1 MIGSLHKRQM
11 QRFLKGEDETLST
24 VLLSIV
30 LKLYGAEALNWDGL
44 TIQLQLKDD
53 LEVELPRRIYDQI
66 MGLLSILNTDAVYK
80 DANVFDI
87 AVSSL
92 NRQGLVFDNSSPSVS
107 DVAWAVAEIQLNDP
121 DPVTRDPKSPWGTQI
136 QRYIRSVLDEE
147 GIKIPPSVLDFVPS
161 RTPTQAPGDEATDY
175 ADTWGAAQAGADEVD
190 QVVEDRFRQLLAH
203 LQAVGIEVSGDSAD
217 QEAVAPDSDV

>member
-1 MIGSLHKRQM
+1 MIDSRHKRQM

-121 DPVTRDPKSPWGTQI
+121 DPVTRDPKAPWGTQI

-161 RTPTQAPGDEATDY
+161 RTPAQAPGDEAADY
-175 ADTWGAAQAGADEVD
+175 ADTWGVAQAGADEVD